1 MLKIRKLKKNE
12 GFTLIELM
20 IVVAII
26 GILAAIAIPNFV
38 KFQLRSKAGE
48 GKLNLAGIRTAENA
62 YAGEYGTYVTI
73 DNEPGTGLSG
83 NKRAWANCPATL
95 TDVMTD
101 PGYCSI
107 GYFPEGPTYFNY
119 EVVANVDMSA
129 LTATNSA
136 SQYIAVA
143 NSDID
148 GDGTTNDW
156 AIEVP
161 PTGASVTSGVTPN
174 LNCAGTA
181 GSFVVDPFGTGVI
194 NQVGP
199 CTLGHGINVF

>member
-1 MLKIRKLKKNE
+1 MLKIRNLKKNE

-48 GKLNLAGIRTAENA
+48 GKLTLAGVRTAENA
-62 YAGEYGTYVTI
+62 YAGEYGTYV
-73 DNEPGTGLSG
+73 DFAAVPAGLESG
-83 NKRAWANCPATL
+83 NKRAWTICPAALAAVTGEI
-95 TDVMTD
+95 
-101 PGYCSI
+101 GYCSI
-107 GYFPEGPTYFNY
+107 GYFPEGPTYFTY
-119 EVVANVDMSA
+119 EVVTDVLMAALSPSMSA
-129 LTATNSA
+129 SEYLA
-136 SQYIAVA
+136 IA

-148 GDGTTNDW
+148 ADMVLNEW

-161 PTGASVTSGVTPN
+161 PTGAAAVVTAAPN
-174 LNCAGTA
+174 LSCAGAA
-181 GSFVVDPFGTGVI
+181 GSYVIDPYGNGVI

-199 CTLGHGINVF
+199 CQPGHGINVF